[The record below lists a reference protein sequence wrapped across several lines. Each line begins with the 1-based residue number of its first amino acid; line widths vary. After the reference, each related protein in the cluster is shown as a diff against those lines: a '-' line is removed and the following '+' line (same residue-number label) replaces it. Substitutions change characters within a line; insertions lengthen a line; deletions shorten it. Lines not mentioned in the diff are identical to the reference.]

1 MRAAPRDPRKRP
13 KPPALRKPKKGK
25 RTISKYINFDFL
37 GRLKLLKGRMDWT
50 SQNPKLPYDSELNLN
65 QSSAPPNLH
74 DDTRPGSPRD
84 PGLFLEVRKESMCG
98 GRDPQGINGL
108 T

>member
-37 GRLKLLKGRMDWT
+37 GRLKLFKIPMKYT
-50 SQNPKLPYDSELNLN
+50 SSNTKIDFKRNLHKSSALNL
-65 QSSAPPNLH
+65 QDVTLKS
-74 DDTRPGSPRD
+74 
-84 PGLFLEVRKESMCG
+84 
-98 GRDPQGINGL
+98 
-108 T
+108 